1 MSTTTLGVIGTGMV
15 GLGTARRAVDAGLN
29 VVLSNSRGPGTL
41 AGLVAE
47 LGRRARAATPAEAA
61 DAGDLV
67 IAAVPLAAHE
77 RLPRAELAGKTV
89 IDPMNYAPHSGF
101 HLPEL
106 DSDELTSSE
115 LVQRHLADARV
126 VKALHNIG
134 PKQLRELF
142 RPAGAPDR
150 TALPISGDDPDAKKE
165 VADLLDVLGFDAVDL
180 GTLADSW
187 RSEPNTPLY
196 AVPYVGQPP
205 SGLTVREF
213 VTWVQQ
219 ASGVPVPVA
228 RVEELAAAAVRG
240 PAGFRMQ

>member
-15 GLGTARRAVDAGLN
+15 GLGAARRAVDAGLN

-41 AGLVAE
+41 AGPVAE
-47 LGRRARAATPAEAA
+47 LGGRARAATPAEAA
-61 DAGDLV
+61 SAGDLV
-67 IAAVPLAAHE
+67 IASVPLAAHE

-89 IDPMNYAPHSGF
+89 IDPMNYAPHPGF
-101 HLPEL
+101 EVPEL

-134 PKQLRELF
+134 PKQLLELF

-150 TALPISGDDPDAKKE
+150 TAVPLSGDDPDAKEE
-165 VADLLDVLGFDAVDL
+165 VAELLDVLGFDAVDL

-196 AVPYVGQPP
+196 ALPYVGRPP
-205 SGLTVREF
+205 SGLTPGEF
-213 VTWVQQ
+213 VAWVQQ
-219 ASGVPVPVA
+219 APGVPVSAA
-228 RVEELAAAAVRG
+228 RIEELADTVRG
-240 PAGFRMQ
+240 PAGFRMS